1 MRSFNFLAHL
11 AHARRLTAEA
21 GGKSGGETAPK
32 QTLEEQL
39 TSARS
44 ELDTLKPQVTS
55 LTAARDKAVSDLTA
69 AQAENTRLEAQFTEA
84 TNTATAAIAS
94 RDKALADLATMTAD
108 RDAHQTR
115 ASKAETNVT
124 RLETLCGVKGID
136 PKSAI
141 PAIEQPNSEEKT
153 LTRAAF
159 DKLTPAAKSEFSR
172 KGGKITD

>member
-21 GGKSGGETAPK
+21 GGKSGGDTTPK

-69 AQAENTRLEAQFTEA
+69 AQSENTRLTAQFTEA
-84 TNTATAAIAS
+84 TNTAAAAVAT
-94 RDKALADLATMTAD
+94 RDKALADLSTMTAD
-108 RDAHQTR
+108 RDSHQTR

-124 RLETLCGVKGID
+124 RLESLCGVKGID
-136 PKSAI
+136 PKQAASAI
-141 PAIEQPNSEEKT
+141 DQPDAKDKT
-153 LTRAAF
+153 LTRAEF
-159 DKLTPAAKSEFSR
+159 EKLTPAAQAKHCSQ
-172 KGGKITD
+172 GGKITD